1 MIRKNILLN
10 VFYWTLGVGALSA
23 CNDYDPVIV
32 GYEDSQ
38 EEEGETVAPP
48 DIDPSWNLELLT
60 NVGQHKAGIFVY
72 KDKLYDKLFTRDLG
86 WNGGDGVFTTLLP
99 DGNVFWSFNDSFYG
113 VVGENRARGGC
124 SFPRNSLM
132 IQTPGEDGKPGTT
145 DENLVWL
152 ADYVQTSD
160 PNADRYYQ
168 ARTHLRHPNG
178 EKTEE
183 EIEKGDIDQQWLY
196 WAGDATVTEDGK
208 LQVLWGGVYNGT
220 ESLMQRNGTALATYN
235 LNGTVS
241 PGKPQEGG
249 YMSFAGEV
257 NHSFREGSMDYGSTL
272 WEDEDGHIYLYGTK
286 DYNVFVA
293 RTTEPHN
300 LDCEWEYYCL
310 GVDNVFYWK
319 KEPLTDEELKR
330 SSIMYGGA
338 LCSLPWVIKDG
349 DTYYMFGQS
358 IYFGH
363 ALLVFR
369 SDSPYGPFTDQQTLF
384 VFPETIDKIGNQ
396 YYQNLY
402 MINLHPALS
411 REGELVFSTNTD
423 TSNFWDNFN
432 KPGSADYYRPYFFRV
447 YNWKSIYR
455 E

>member
-1 MIRKNILLN
+1 M
-10 VFYWTLGVGALSA
+10 A
-23 CNDYDPVIV
+23 CNDYDLV
-32 GYEDSQ
+32 GEPYEEDDDAL
-38 EEEGETVAPP
+38 VVPAPP
-48 DIDPSWNLELLT
+48 TLSPEWELELLT
-60 NVGQHKAGIFVY
+60 NVGQHATTVFVY

-113 VVGENRARGGC
+113 VVGEERARGNC

-132 IQTPGEDGKPGTT
+132 IQTPGPDGKPGTS

-152 ADYVQTSD
+152 ADYVQTDNPSG
-160 PNADRYYQ
+160 DRYYQ

-178 EKTEE
+178 EKTDA
-183 EIEKGDIDQQWLY
+183 EIEAGDIDQQWLY

-220 ESLMQRNGTALATYN
+220 SNLMQRNGTALATYS
-235 LNGTVS
+235 LEGTLHE
-241 PGKPQEGG
+241 GKPQPGE
-249 YMSFAGEV
+249 YMSFDGEV
-257 NHSFREGSMDYGSTL
+257 NHDFRQGSMDYGSTL

-293 RTTEPHN
+293 RTTEPHT
-300 LDCEWEYYCL
+300 LDCDWEYCYRGL
-310 GVDNVFYWK
+310 DNSISWK
-319 KEPLTDEELKR
+319 KEPLTDEELLR
-330 SSIMYGGA
+330 SNMLANGA

-349 DTYYMFGQS
+349 DQYYLFGQS

-363 ALLVFR
+363 AMLIFR
-369 SDSPYGPFTDQQTLF
+369 SDTPYGPFTDQKTLF

-402 MINLHPALS
+402 MINIHPALS

-447 YNWKSIYR
+447 YNWKSIYGT
-455 E
+455 EAAEE